1 MLRVATNVVGATGSR
16 AIGTYLPEKAADG
29 TPNAVVAAVL
39 AGKTYTGTALVVD
52 SWYVTSYA
60 PLSTAAAA
68 WSG

>member
-16 AIGTYLPEKAADG
+16 AIGTYIPEEAADG

-39 AGKTYTGTALVVD
+39 AGRTYTGTALVVD